1 MSMSIFNIAKGVV
14 VSFIVTLIL
23 LFVFSIVLTYSNISE
38 NIITPTIIVITA
50 ISIFVGSTIANLKM
64 NKNGLMNG
72 ALIGGIYLM
81 IIYIISSIINQEFSL
96 TINSIIMIIASIICG
111 MFGGVLGINKV

>member
-38 NIITPTIIVITA
+38 NIIFI
-50 ISIFVGSTIANLKM
+50 L
-64 NKNGLMNG
+64 
-72 ALIGGIYLM
+72 
-81 IIYIISSIINQEFSL
+81 IINV
-96 TINSIIMIIASIICG
+96 TG
-111 MFGGVLGINKV
+111 